1 MVRKRALII
10 SINPLL
16 FQFKTQEFQ
25 VEMKSLL
32 LMVFGNQEDKPSQ
45 EICQKQSLTKFHG
58 ENLQLEN

>member
-1 MVRKRALII
+1 MIR
-10 SINPLL
+10 INPLL

-32 LMVFGNQEDKPSQ
+32 LKDFGNQEDKPSQ

>member
-45 EICQKQSLTKFHG
+45 EICQKQSLTKCRG